1 MNLKAT
7 CDVAFFGFNK
17 NLFSDIITIMD
28 KESKNLIVNI
38 NSGTIIKTIVIFAIV
53 GFLYLV
59 SDLVLVVL
67 ASVVIAS
74 AIEPLVKWFAKIRVA
89 RLPAVIITYAGLF
102 SALIGFFYF
111 FLPTLLNETL
121 NFTNA
126 FPRYFES
133 TAVWNPL
140 SKEKADQSRD
150 IARNVSQGLAESKE
164 IAEKIS
170 ASLEM
175 ASLENNVAGNKINK
189 KAGLSDLITGFQN
202 VLSHFSSGFVNTV
215 SAIFGGVLSFVLIV
229 VLSFYL
235 AVQEDG
241 VVNFLKVIT
250 PLQSEKYVISLWKR
264 SQQKIG
270 YWMQGQILLGV
281 IVGVLIYLG
290 LTILGVKNA
299 ILLSVFA
306 AFFEIIPL
314 FGPVIAAI
322 PAVLLSF
329 ADGGLTAGLLVVGL
343 YLIIQQFENHLIYP
357 LVVKKVVG
365 VSPILVI
372 LALVIG
378 YKLAGFLGVLLSV
391 PIAATITEYFRDV
404 VEGKMT
410 EEKKSLN

>member
-1 MNLKAT
+1 MNKE
-7 CDVAFFGFNK
+7 GK
-17 NLFSDIITIMD
+17 NFA
-28 KESKNLIVNI
+28 VNI
-38 NSGTIIKTIVIFAIV
+38 NSGTIIKTIAILAIV
-53 GFLYLV
+53 GFLYMV
-59 SDLVLVVL
+59 SDLILVVL

-74 AIEPLVKWFAKIRVA
+74 AIEPLVGWFAKVKVA

-102 SALIGFFYF
+102 SALVGLFYF
-111 FLPTLLNETL
+111 FVPTLLNETL

-126 FPRYFES
+126 FPRYFDS

-140 SKEKADQSRD
+140 SKEKIVESQK
-150 IARNVSQGLAESKE
+150 IAQTVSQGLAESKE
-164 IAEKIS
+164 IAKGIS
-170 ASLEM
+170 AKLETA
-175 ASLENNVAGNKINK
+175 ASKSQEGPVENQISG
-189 KAGLSDLITGFQN
+189 KAGLSDLIISFQK
-202 VLSHFSSGFVNTV
+202 VFSHFSSGFVNTI
-215 SAIFGGVLSFVLIV
+215 SAIFGGVLSFVLII

-235 AVQEDG
+235 VVQEDG
-241 VVNFLKVIT
+241 VANFLKVIT
-250 PLQSEKYVISLWKR
+250 PLKNEKYVISLWKR

-281 IVGVLIYLG
+281 IVGVLLFLG

-329 ADGGLTAGLLVVGL
+329 ADGGLTAGFLVIGL
-343 YLIIQQFENHLIYP
+343 YLIIQQFESHLIYP
-357 LVVKKVVG
+357 LVVKKIVG

-391 PIAATITEYFRDV
+391 PVAAAITEYFRDV
-404 VEGKMT
+404 VEGKIT
-410 EEKKSLN
+410 EEKKIISE

>member
-1 MNLKAT
+1 MNK
-7 CDVAFFGFNK
+7 DGK
-17 NLFSDIITIMD
+17 NLS
-28 KESKNLIVNI
+28 VNI
-38 NSGTIIKTIVIFAIV
+38 NSGTIVKTLVILAIA
-53 GFLYLV
+53 GFVYLV
-59 SDLVLVVL
+59 SDLILVVL

-74 AIEPLVKWFAKIRVA
+74 AIEPLVKWFKKVRVA

-102 SALIGFFYF
+102 SALIGIFYF

-140 SKEKADQSRD
+140 SKEKADQSQK
-150 IARNVSQGLAESKE
+150 IAQGVSQGLTESKE
-164 IAEKIS
+164 IAREIS
-170 ASLEM
+170 ASLETISSQSQ
-175 ASLENNVAGNKINK
+175 ADSAKNQISK
-189 KAGLSDLITGFQN
+189 KAGLSDFIISFQN

-215 SAIFGGVLSFVLIV
+215 SAVFGGVLSFVLIV

-241 VVNFLKVIT
+241 VANFLKVIT
-250 PLQSEKYVISLWKR
+250 PLKNEKYIISLWKR

-281 IVGVLIYLG
+281 IVGVLLYLG

-365 VSPILVI
+365 VSPIMVI

-391 PIAATITEYFRDV
+391 PIAAAITEYFRDV

-410 EEKKSLN
+410 EEKKSVAE

>member
-1 MNLKAT
+1 MNK
-7 CDVAFFGFNK
+7 GEK
-17 NLFSDIITIMD
+17 NFSI
-28 KESKNLIVNI
+28 NI
-38 NSGTIIKTIVIFAIV
+38 KSGTIIKALVILAIV

-59 SDLVLVVL
+59 SDLILVVL

-74 AIEPLVKWFAKIRVA
+74 AIEPFVILFSKARIA
-89 RLPAVIITYAGLF
+89 RLPSVIIIYAGF
-102 SALIGFFYF
+102 FGALIGIFYF
-111 FLPTLLNETL
+111 FVPTLLNETL
-121 NFTNA
+121 SFTNS
-126 FPRYFES
+126 FPRYFDS
-133 TAVWNPL
+133 SAVWNPL
-140 SKEKADQSRD
+140 SKEKTDQSQK
-150 IARNVSQGLAESKE
+150 IAQNVSRGIIQSKE
-164 IAEKIS
+164 IANEFSSGFNKLISSKNSDIS
-170 ASLEM
+170 ADQS
-175 ASLENNVAGNKINK
+175 INK
-189 KAGLSDLITGFQN
+189 EISPTKEGFTDLIKNFQGI
-202 VLSHFSSGFVNTV
+202 LSHFSSGFVNTM
-215 SAIFGGVLSFVLIV
+215 SAVFGGILSFVLII

-250 PLQSEKYVISLWKR
+250 PLRDEKYVISLWKR
-264 SQQKIG
+264 SQRKIG

-299 ILLSVFA
+299 LLLSVFA
-306 AFFEIIPL
+306 ALFEIIPL

-329 ADGGLTAGLLVVGL
+329 SDGGLAAGVLVIGL

-391 PIAATITEYFRDV
+391 PVAAAITEYFKDV
-404 VEGKMT
+404 VDGKIKDGKT
-410 EEKKSLN
+410 PEAGVN

>member
-1 MNLKAT
+1 MNKE
-7 CDVAFFGFNK
+7 GK
-17 NLFSDIITIMD
+17 NL
-28 KESKNLIVNI
+28 NVNI

-53 GFLYLV
+53 GFLYLM

-74 AIEPLVKWFAKIRVA
+74 AIEPLVKWFAKIRVG

-150 IARNVSQGLAESKE
+150 IAQNVSQGLAESKE

-170 ASLEM
+170 ASLEA
-175 ASLENNVAGNKINK
+175 ASPENNVAGNKINK
-189 KAGLSDLITGFQN
+189 KAGLSDLITGLQN

-250 PLQSEKYVISLWKR
+250 PLKSEKYVISLWKR

-391 PIAATITEYFRDV
+391 PIAAAITEYFRDV

-410 EEKKSLN
+410 EEKKIS

>member
-1 MNLKAT
+1 MN
-7 CDVAFFGFNK
+7 
-17 NLFSDIITIMD
+17 
-28 KESKNLIVNI
+28 KEGKNLIVNI
-38 NSGTIIKTIVIFAIV
+38 NSGTIVKTLVILAIA
-53 GFLYLV
+53 GFVYLV
-59 SDLVLVVL
+59 SDLILVVL

-74 AIEPLVKWFAKIRVA
+74 AIEPLVVWFRRVRVA

-102 SALIGFFYF
+102 GALIGLFYF

-140 SKEKADQSRD
+140 SKEKSDQSQKIAQD
-150 IARNVSQGLAESKE
+150 ISQGLTQSKE
-164 IAEKIS
+164 IASEIS
-170 ASLEM
+170 ASLE
-175 ASLENNVAGNKINK
+175 SLDSKAQGELAENQISK
-189 KAGLSDLITGFQN
+189 KAGLSDLITNFQK
-202 VLSHFSSGFVNTV
+202 VLSHYSSGFVNTI
-215 SAIFGGVLSFVLIV
+215 SAVFGGVLSFVLIV

-241 VVNFLKVIT
+241 VSNFLKVIT
-250 PLQSEKYVISLWKR
+250 PLKNEKYIISLWKR
-264 SQQKIG
+264 SQKKIG
-270 YWMQGQILLGV
+270 YWMQGQILLGL
-281 IVGVLIYLG
+281 IVGVLLYLG

-299 ILLSVFA
+299 LLLSVFA

-365 VSPILVI
+365 VSPIMVI

-391 PIAATITEYFRDV
+391 PIAAAITEYFRDV

-410 EEKKSLN
+410 EEKKIIAD

>member
-1 MNLKAT
+1 MN
-7 CDVAFFGFNK
+7 
-17 NLFSDIITIMD
+17 
-28 KESKNLIVNI
+28 KEGKNLIVNI

-102 SALIGFFYF
+102 SALVGFFYF

-121 NFTNA
+121 NFTNS

-140 SKEKADQSRD
+140 SKEKADQSQK
-150 IARNVSQGLAESKE
+150 IAQNVSQGLAESKE
-164 IAEKIS
+164 IAKKIS

-175 ASLENNVAGNKINK
+175 TGQEDNVAGNKISK
-189 KAGLSDLITGFQN
+189 KAGLSDLITGLQN

-250 PLQSEKYVISLWKR
+250 PLKSEKYIISLWKR

-322 PAVLLSF
+322 PAVFLSF

-391 PIAATITEYFRDV
+391 PIAAAITEYFRDV

-410 EEKKSLN
+410 EEKKIS

>member
-1 MNLKAT
+1 MN
-7 CDVAFFGFNK
+7 
-17 NLFSDIITIMD
+17 
-28 KESKNLIVNI
+28 KEGKNLIVNI

-74 AIEPLVKWFAKIRVA
+74 AIEPLIKWFAKIRVA
-89 RLPAVIITYAGLF
+89 RPPAVIITYAGLF
-102 SALIGFFYF
+102 SALVGFFYF

-121 NFTNA
+121 NFTNS

-140 SKEKADQSRD
+140 SKEKADQSQK
-150 IARNVSQGLAESKE
+150 IAQNVSQGLAESKE
-164 IAEKIS
+164 IAKKIS

-175 ASLENNVAGNKINK
+175 TGQEDNVAGNKISK
-189 KAGLSDLITGFQN
+189 KAGLSDLITGLQN

-250 PLQSEKYVISLWKR
+250 PLKSEKYIISLWKR

-322 PAVLLSF
+322 PAVFLSF

-391 PIAATITEYFRDV
+391 PIAAAITEYFRDV

-410 EEKKSLN
+410 EEKKIS

>member
-1 MNLKAT
+1 MNK
-7 CDVAFFGFNK
+7 DGK
-17 NLFSDIITIMD
+17 NFV
-28 KESKNLIVNI
+28 VNI
-38 NSGTIIKTIVIFAIV
+38 NSGTIIKTIAILAIV

-59 SDLVLVVL
+59 SDLILVVL

-74 AIEPLVKWFAKIRVA
+74 AIEPLIKWFAKIKVA

-102 SALIGFFYF
+102 SALVGLFYF

-140 SKEKADQSRD
+140 SKEKADQSQK
-150 IARNVSQGLAESKE
+150 IAQDVSQGLAESKE
-164 IAEKIS
+164 IAKEIS
-170 ASLEM
+170 AKIETAGSQPQGKP
-175 ASLENNVAGNKINK
+175 AENQINK
-189 KAGLSDLITGFQN
+189 KAGLSDLITGFQK
-202 VLSHFSSGFVNTV
+202 VLSHFSSGFVNTI
-215 SAIFGGVLSFVLIV
+215 SAVFGGVLSFVLIV

-241 VVNFLKVIT
+241 VSNFLKVIT
-250 PLQSEKYVISLWKR
+250 PLKNEKYIISLWKR
-264 SQQKIG
+264 SQKKIG

-299 ILLSVFA
+299 LLLSVFA

-329 ADGGLTAGLLVVGL
+329 ADGGLRPA
-343 YLIIQQFENHLIYP
+343 
-357 LVVKKVVG
+357 
-365 VSPILVI
+365 
-372 LALVIG
+372 
-378 YKLAGFLGVLLSV
+378 FLSSDF
-391 PIAATITEYFRDV
+391 I
-404 VEGKMT
+404 
-410 EEKKSLN
+410 

>member
-250 PLQSEKYVISLWKR
+250 PLKSEKYVISLWKR

>member
-1 MNLKAT
+1 MNKE
-7 CDVAFFGFNK
+7 GK
-17 NLFSDIITIMD
+17 NFV
-28 KESKNLIVNI
+28 VNI
-38 NSGTIIKTIVIFAIV
+38 NSGTIIKTIVILAIAS
-53 GFLYLV
+53 FLYLV
-59 SDLVLVVL
+59 SDLILVVL

-74 AIEPLVKWFAKIRVA
+74 AIEPLVKWFAKARIA

-102 SALIGFFYF
+102 SAFIGLFYF
-111 FLPTLLNETL
+111 FVPTLLNETL

-126 FPRYFES
+126 FPRYFDS
-133 TAVWNPL
+133 SAVWNPL
-140 SKEKADQSRD
+140 SKEKTDQSQK
-150 IARNVSQGLAESKE
+150 IAQNVSQGLAESKE
-164 IAEKIS
+164 IAKGIS
-170 ASLEM
+170 AKLETA
-175 ASLENNVAGNKINK
+175 ASQPQDKSAEPQIGS
-189 KAGLSDLITGFQN
+189 KAGLSDLITGFQKIF
-202 VLSHFSSGFVNTV
+202 SHFSSGFVNTV
-215 SAIFGGVLSFVLIV
+215 SAVFGGVLSFTLIV

-241 VVNFLKVIT
+241 VVNFLKVVT
-250 PLQSEKYVISLWKR
+250 PAKNEKYVIGLWKR

-270 YWMQGQILLGV
+270 YWMQGQILLAL
-281 IVGVLIYLG
+281 IVGVLLYLG

-357 LVVKKVVG
+357 LVVKKIVG

-391 PIAATITEYFRDV
+391 PIAAAVTEYFRDI
-404 VEGKMT
+404 VEGKIT
-410 EEKKSLN
+410 EKMSAEEAK

>member
-1 MNLKAT
+1 MNIE
-7 CDVAFFGFNK
+7 G
-17 NLFSDIITIMD
+17 
-28 KESKNLIVNI
+28 KNLIVNI
-38 NSGTIIKTIVIFAIV
+38 NSGTIVKTLVILAIA
-53 GFLYLV
+53 GFVYLV
-59 SDLVLVVL
+59 SDLILVVL

-74 AIEPLVKWFAKIRVA
+74 AIEPLVVWFRRVRVA

-102 SALIGFFYF
+102 GALIGLFYF

-126 FPRYFES
+126 FPKYFES

-140 SKEKADQSRD
+140 SKEKSDQSQKIAQD
-150 IARNVSQGLAESKE
+150 ISQGLTQSKE
-164 IAEKIS
+164 IASEIS
-170 ASLEM
+170 ASLE
-175 ASLENNVAGNKINK
+175 SLDSKSQDGSAENQISK
-189 KAGLSDLITGFQN
+189 KAGLSDLITGFQK
-202 VLSHFSSGFVNTV
+202 VLSHFSSGFVNTI
-215 SAIFGGVLSFVLIV
+215 SAVFGGVLSFVLIV

-241 VVNFLKVIT
+241 VSNFLKVIT
-250 PLQSEKYVISLWKR
+250 PLKNEKYIISLWKR
-264 SQQKIG
+264 SQKKIG
-270 YWMQGQILLGV
+270 YWMQGQILLGL
-281 IVGVLIYLG
+281 IVGVLLYLG

-299 ILLSVFA
+299 LLLSVFA

-365 VSPILVI
+365 VSPIMVI

-391 PIAATITEYFRDV
+391 PIAAAITEYFRDV

-410 EEKKSLN
+410 EEKKIIAD

>member
-1 MNLKAT
+1 LNLKAT

-164 IAEKIS
+164 IAKKIS
-170 ASLEM
+170 ANLEM
-175 ASLENNVAGNKINK
+175 TGQEDNVAGNKISK

-250 PLQSEKYVISLWKR
+250 PLKSEKYVISLWKR

>member
-1 MNLKAT
+1 MNKE
-7 CDVAFFGFNK
+7 GK
-17 NLFSDIITIMD
+17 NF
-28 KESKNLIVNI
+28 IVNI
-38 NSGTIIKTIVIFAIV
+38 NSGTIVKTLVILAIA
-53 GFLYLV
+53 GFVYLV
-59 SDLVLVVL
+59 SDLILVVL

-74 AIEPLVKWFAKIRVA
+74 AIEPLVKWFKKVRIA

-102 SALIGFFYF
+102 SALVGVFYF

-140 SKEKADQSRD
+140 SKEKAERSQK
-150 IARNVSQGLAESKE
+150 IAQDVSQGLTESKE
-164 IAEKIS
+164 VAREIS
-170 ASLEM
+170 AKLE
-175 ASLENNVAGNKINK
+175 AIGTQSEDGSAKSQISK
-189 KAGLSDLITGFQN
+189 KAGLSDLIIGFQS

-241 VVNFLKVIT
+241 VSNFLKIIT
-250 PLQSEKYVISLWKR
+250 PLKNEKYIISLWKR
-264 SQQKIG
+264 SQKKIG

-281 IVGVLIYLG
+281 IVGVLLYLG
-290 LTILGVKNA
+290 LTILGIKNA
-299 ILLSVFA
+299 LLLSVFA

-329 ADGGLTAGLLVVGL
+329 ADGGLASGLLVVGL

-372 LALVIG
+372 LSLVIG

-391 PIAATITEYFRDV
+391 PIAAAITEYFRDV
-404 VEGKMT
+404 VEDKMT
-410 EEKKSLN
+410 EEKKAVAE

>member
-1 MNLKAT
+1 MN
-7 CDVAFFGFNK
+7 
-17 NLFSDIITIMD
+17 
-28 KESKNLIVNI
+28 KEGKNLIVNI
-38 NSGTIIKTIVIFAIV
+38 NSGTIVKTLVILAIA
-53 GFLYLV
+53 GFVYLV
-59 SDLVLVVL
+59 SDLILVVL

-74 AIEPLVKWFAKIRVA
+74 AIEPLVVWFRRVRIA

-102 SALIGFFYF
+102 GALVGLFYF

-126 FPRYFES
+126 FPKYFES

-140 SKEKADQSRD
+140 SKEKSDQSQKIAQD
-150 IARNVSQGLAESKE
+150 ISQGLTQSKE
-164 IAEKIS
+164 IASEIS
-170 ASLEM
+170 ASLE
-175 ASLENNVAGNKINK
+175 SLDSKSQDGSAENQISK
-189 KAGLSDLITGFQN
+189 KAGLSDLITGFQK
-202 VLSHFSSGFVNTV
+202 VLSHFSSGFVNTI
-215 SAIFGGVLSFVLIV
+215 SAVFGGVLSFVLIV

-241 VVNFLKVIT
+241 VSNFLKVIT
-250 PLQSEKYVISLWKR
+250 PLKNEKYIISLWKR
-264 SQQKIG
+264 SQKKIG
-270 YWMQGQILLGV
+270 YWMQGQILLGL
-281 IVGVLIYLG
+281 IVGVLLYLG

-365 VSPILVI
+365 VSPIMVI

-391 PIAATITEYFRDV
+391 PIAAAITEYFRDV

-410 EEKKSLN
+410 EEKKIIAD

>member
-1 MNLKAT
+1 MN
-7 CDVAFFGFNK
+7 
-17 NLFSDIITIMD
+17 
-28 KESKNLIVNI
+28 KEGKNLIVNI
-38 NSGTIIKTIVIFAIV
+38 NSGTIVKTLVILAIAGFA
-53 GFLYLV
+53 YLV
-59 SDLVLVVL
+59 SDLILVVL

-74 AIEPLVKWFAKIRVA
+74 AIEPVIKWFSRVRIS
-89 RLPAVIITYAGLF
+89 RLPAVVITYAGLF
-102 SALIGFFYF
+102 SALIGVFYF

-140 SKEKADQSRD
+140 SKEKADQSQK
-150 IARNVSQGLAESKE
+150 IAQDVSQGLTESRE
-164 IAEKIS
+164 VAREIS
-170 ASLEM
+170 ARLE
-175 ASLENNVAGNKINK
+175 AIGTQPEDGSAKSQISK
-189 KAGLSDLITGFQN
+189 KAGLSDLIIGFQN

-241 VVNFLKVIT
+241 VSNFLKIIT
-250 PLQSEKYVISLWKR
+250 PLKNEKYIISLWKR
-264 SQQKIG
+264 SQKKIG

-281 IVGVLIYLG
+281 IVGVLLYLG
-290 LTILGVKNA
+290 LTILGIKNA
-299 ILLSVFA
+299 LLLSVFA

-329 ADGGLTAGLLVVGL
+329 ADGGLASGLLVVGL

-372 LALVIG
+372 LSLVIG

-391 PIAATITEYFRDV
+391 PIAAAITEYFRDV

-410 EEKKSLN
+410 EEKKAVAE

>member
-175 ASLENNVAGNKINK
+175 ASLENNVAGNKISK

-250 PLQSEKYVISLWKR
+250 PLKSEKYVISLWKR

>member
-1 MNLKAT
+1 MNKE
-7 CDVAFFGFNK
+7 GK
-17 NLFSDIITIMD
+17 NFV
-28 KESKNLIVNI
+28 VNI
-38 NSGTIIKTIVIFAIV
+38 NSGTIIKTIAILAIV

-59 SDLVLVVL
+59 SDLILVVL

-74 AIEPLVKWFAKIRVA
+74 AIEPLIKWFAKIKVA

-102 SALIGFFYF
+102 SALIGLFYF

-140 SKEKADQSRD
+140 SKEKADQSQK
-150 IARNVSQGLAESKE
+150 IAQGVSQGLTESKE
-164 IAEKIS
+164 IAKEIS
-170 ASLEM
+170 AKLE
-175 ASLENNVAGNKINK
+175 AVGTQSEDRSAKSQISK
-189 KAGLSDLITGFQN
+189 KAGLSDLIIGFQS

-215 SAIFGGVLSFVLIV
+215 SAVFGGVLSFVLIV

-241 VVNFLKVIT
+241 VSNFLKIIT
-250 PLQSEKYVISLWKR
+250 PLKNEKYIISLWKR
-264 SQQKIG
+264 SQKKIG

-281 IVGVLIYLG
+281 IVGVLLYLG
-290 LTILGVKNA
+290 LTILGIKNA
-299 ILLSVFA
+299 LLLSVFA

-322 PAVLLSF
+322 PAIFLSF

-365 VSPILVI
+365 VSPIMVI

-391 PIAATITEYFRDV
+391 PVAAAITEYFRDV
-404 VEGKMT
+404 VEGKIT
-410 EEKKSLN
+410 EEKKAVAE

>member
-1 MNLKAT
+1 M
-7 CDVAFFGFNK
+7 DREGK
-17 NLFSDIITIMD
+17 NFV
-28 KESKNLIVNI
+28 VNI
-38 NSGTIIKTIVIFAIV
+38 SSGTIIKTIVILAIA

-74 AIEPLVKWFAKIRVA
+74 AIEPIVIGFAKAHVA
-89 RLPAVIITYAGLF
+89 RLPAVIITYVGLF
-102 SALIGFFYF
+102 SAFIGLFYF
-111 FLPTLLNETL
+111 FVPILLNETL

-126 FPRYFES
+126 FPRYFDS
-133 TAVWNPL
+133 SAVWNPL
-140 SKEKADQSRD
+140 SKEKTDQSQK
-150 IARNVSQGLAESKE
+150 IAESVSQGLAQSKE
-164 IAEKIS
+164 IAKDIS
-170 ASLEM
+170 ASFDT
-175 ASLENNVAGNKINK
+175 VAATQINK
-189 KAGLSDLITGFQN
+189 KAGLADLIKNLQSAF
-202 VLSHFSSGFVNTV
+202 SHFSSGFVNTI
-215 SAIFGGVLSFVLIV
+215 SAVFGGALSFVLII

-235 AVQEDG
+235 VVQEDG
-241 VVNFLKVIT
+241 VVNFLKVVT
-250 PLQSEKYVISLWKR
+250 PLKNEKYVISLWKR
-264 SQQKIG
+264 SQRKIG

-281 IVGVLIYLG
+281 IVGVLLYLG

-329 ADGGLTAGLLVVGL
+329 ADGGLTAGLLVAGL

-391 PIAATITEYFRDV
+391 PIAAAITEYFNDIA
-404 VEGKMT
+404 EGKVN
-410 EEKKSLN
+410 EEKMPLAK

>member
-1 MNLKAT
+1 MNKE
-7 CDVAFFGFNK
+7 GK
-17 NLFSDIITIMD
+17 NFV
-28 KESKNLIVNI
+28 VNI
-38 NSGTIIKTIVIFAIV
+38 NSGTIIKTVVILAIV
-53 GFLYLV
+53 GFLYLM
-59 SDLVLVVL
+59 SDLILVVL

-74 AIEPLVKWFAKIRVA
+74 ALEPLVKWFSKVKVA
-89 RLPAVIITYAGLF
+89 RLPAVIITYAGIF
-102 SALIGFFYF
+102 SALIGLFYF

-133 TAVWNPL
+133 TALWNPL
-140 SKEKADQSRD
+140 SKEKADQSQK
-150 IARNVSQGLAESKE
+150 IAQNVSKGLTESKE
-164 IAEKIS
+164 IVSGISSKLEAISSQSQGSSAENQITQ
-170 ASLEM
+170 
-175 ASLENNVAGNKINK
+175 
-189 KAGLSDLITGFQN
+189 KAGLADLITGLQK

-215 SAIFGGVLSFVLIV
+215 SAIFGGVLSFMLIV

-235 AVQEDG
+235 VVQEDG
-241 VVNFLKVIT
+241 VSNFLKVIT
-250 PLQSEKYVISLWKR
+250 PLKNEKYIINLWKR
-264 SQQKIG
+264 SQKKIG

-281 IVGVLIYLG
+281 IVGVLLYLG

-343 YLIIQQFENHLIYP
+343 YLIIQQFESHLIYP
-357 LVVKKVVG
+357 LVVKKIVG

-391 PIAATITEYFRDV
+391 PMAAAITEYFRDV

-410 EEKKSLN
+410 EEKKAVAE

>member
-53 GFLYLV
+53 GFLYLM

>member
-89 RLPAVIITYAGLF
+89 RLPAVIVTYAGLF

-250 PLQSEKYVISLWKR
+250 PLKSEKYVISLWKR

>member
-1 MNLKAT
+1 MNK
-7 CDVAFFGFNK
+7 DEK
-17 NLFSDIITIMD
+17 NFSI
-28 KESKNLIVNI
+28 NI
-38 NSGTIIKTIVIFAIV
+38 KSGTIIKALVILAIV

-74 AIEPLVKWFAKIRVA
+74 AIEPFVTLSSKARIA
-89 RLPAVIITYAGLF
+89 RLPSVIIIYAGF
-102 SALIGFFYF
+102 FGVLIGIFYF
-111 FLPTLLNETL
+111 FVPTLLNETL
-121 NFTNA
+121 SFTNS
-126 FPRYFES
+126 FPRYFDS
-133 TAVWNPL
+133 SAVWNPL
-140 SKEKADQSRD
+140 SKEKTDQSQK
-150 IARNVSQGLAESKE
+150 IVQNVSQGIIQSKE
-164 IAEKIS
+164 IASEFS
-170 ASLEM
+170 S
-175 ASLENNVAGNKINK
+175 GFNKLTSSKNSDTSTDQSINK
-189 KAGLSDLITGFQN
+189 EISPTKEGFVDLIKNFQGI
-202 VLSHFSSGFVNTV
+202 LSHFSSGFVNTM
-215 SAIFGGVLSFVLIV
+215 SAVFGGILSFVLII

-250 PLQSEKYVISLWKR
+250 PLRDEKYIISLWKR
-264 SQQKIG
+264 SQRKIG

-299 ILLSVFA
+299 LLLSVFA

-329 ADGGLTAGLLVVGL
+329 ADGGLAAGILVIGL

-391 PIAATITEYFRDV
+391 PIAAAITEYFKDV
-404 VEGKMT
+404 VDGKIKEGKIS
-410 EEKKSLN
+410 EAGVN

>member
-1 MNLKAT
+1 MNK
-7 CDVAFFGFNK
+7 DGK
-17 NLFSDIITIMD
+17 NFV
-28 KESKNLIVNI
+28 VNI
-38 NSGTIIKTIVIFAIV
+38 NSGTIIKTIAILAIV

-59 SDLVLVVL
+59 SDLILVVL

-74 AIEPLVKWFAKIRVA
+74 AIEPLIKWFAKIKVA

-102 SALIGFFYF
+102 SALVGLFYF

-140 SKEKADQSRD
+140 SKEKADQSQK
-150 IARNVSQGLAESKE
+150 IAQDVSQGLAESKE
-164 IAEKIS
+164 IAKEIS
-170 ASLEM
+170 AKIETAGSQPQGKP
-175 ASLENNVAGNKINK
+175 AENQINK
-189 KAGLSDLITGFQN
+189 KAGLSDLITGFQK
-202 VLSHFSSGFVNTV
+202 VLSHFSSGFVNTI
-215 SAIFGGVLSFVLIV
+215 SAVFGGVLSFVLIV

-241 VVNFLKVIT
+241 VSNFLKVIT
-250 PLQSEKYVISLWKR
+250 PLKNEKYIISLWKR
-264 SQQKIG
+264 SQKKIG

-299 ILLSVFA
+299 LLLSVFA

-329 ADGGLTAGLLVVGL
+329 ADGGLAAGFLVIGL

-365 VSPILVI
+365 VSPIMVI

-391 PIAATITEYFRDV
+391 PIAAAITEYFRDV

-410 EEKKSLN
+410 EEKKTVVE

>member
-1 MNLKAT
+1 LNLKAT

-250 PLQSEKYVISLWKR
+250 PLKSEKYVISLWKR

>member
-1 MNLKAT
+1 
-7 CDVAFFGFNK
+7 
-17 NLFSDIITIMD
+17 MD

-74 AIEPLVKWFAKIRVA
+74 AIEPLVKWFAKIRVG

-241 VVNFLKVIT
+241 GVNFLKVIT
-250 PLQSEKYVISLWKR
+250 PLKSEKYVISLWKR

-322 PAVLLSF
+322 PAVFLSF
-329 ADGGLTAGLLVVGL
+329 ADGGLTAGFFVVGL

>member
-1 MNLKAT
+1 
-7 CDVAFFGFNK
+7 
-17 NLFSDIITIMD
+17 MD

-250 PLQSEKYVISLWKR
+250 PLKSEKYVISLWKR

>member
-1 MNLKAT
+1 MNKE
-7 CDVAFFGFNK
+7 GK
-17 NLFSDIITIMD
+17 NI
-28 KESKNLIVNI
+28 IVNI
-38 NSGTIIKTIVIFAIV
+38 NSGTIVKILVILAIA
-53 GFLYLV
+53 GFVYLV
-59 SDLVLVVL
+59 SDLILVVL

-74 AIEPLVKWFAKIRVA
+74 AIEPLVVWFRKVRVA

-102 SALIGFFYF
+102 GALIGLFYF

-140 SKEKADQSRD
+140 SKEKSDQSQKIAQD
-150 IARNVSQGLAESKE
+150 ISQGLTQSKA
-164 IAEKIS
+164 IASEIS
-170 ASLEM
+170 ASLE
-175 ASLENNVAGNKINK
+175 SLDSKSQDGSAENQISK
-189 KAGLSDLITGFQN
+189 KAGLSDLITNFQK
-202 VLSHFSSGFVNTV
+202 VLSHFSSGFVNTI
-215 SAIFGGVLSFVLIV
+215 SAVFGGVLSFVLIV

-241 VVNFLKVIT
+241 VSNFLKVIT
-250 PLQSEKYVISLWKR
+250 PLKNEKYIISLWKR
-264 SQQKIG
+264 SQKKIG
-270 YWMQGQILLGV
+270 YWMQGQILLGL
-281 IVGVLIYLG
+281 IVGVLLYLG

-299 ILLSVFA
+299 ILFSVFA

-365 VSPILVI
+365 VSPIMVI

-391 PIAATITEYFRDV
+391 PIAAAITEYFRDV

-410 EEKKSLN
+410 EEKKAVAE

>member
-1 MNLKAT
+1 MN
-7 CDVAFFGFNK
+7 
-17 NLFSDIITIMD
+17 
-28 KESKNLIVNI
+28 KEGKNLIVNI

-74 AIEPLVKWFAKIRVA
+74 AIEPLIKWFAKIRVA

-102 SALIGFFYF
+102 SALVGFFYF

-121 NFTNA
+121 NFTNS

-140 SKEKADQSRD
+140 SKEKADQSQK
-150 IARNVSQGLAESKE
+150 IAQNVSQGLAESKE
-164 IAEKIS
+164 IAKKIS

-175 ASLENNVAGNKINK
+175 TGQEDNVAGNKISK
-189 KAGLSDLITGFQN
+189 KAGLSDLITGLQN

-250 PLQSEKYVISLWKR
+250 PLKSEKYIISLWKR

-322 PAVLLSF
+322 PAVFLSF

-391 PIAATITEYFRDV
+391 PIAAAITEYFRDV

-410 EEKKSLN
+410 EEKKIS

>member
-175 ASLENNVAGNKINK
+175 TGQEDNVAGNKINK

-250 PLQSEKYVISLWKR
+250 PLKSEKYVISLWKR